1 MRNQPIS
8 EAAVREALATFKDPE
23 TGRSVVQLGQI
34 HQLELNEDN
43 LTVTLGLTTW
53 SALLW
58 EETRSEM
65 VSLFNKKF
73 PKLKVTV
80 SLAIHERRPEKIGE
94 IGLAAKSVI
103 AVGAG
108 KGGVGKS
115 SVAAYLAYGL
125 ARAGSRVGLMDADVY
140 GPSIPHL
147 LGTQTRPTII
157 GNRIQPVEVD
167 GIKVMSMGFLV
178 PSGEAVIWRGPMLH
192 AALTQ
197 FLRDTEWG
205 DLDYLIID
213 LPPGTGDVALSLSQ
227 LLPLTGAVIVG
238 TPQDVALLDV
248 VKAIQMFR
256 KVNIEVLGM
265 IENMSFFICTQ
276 CGARHDIF
284 GTGGAK
290 KKAEELQVPFLGEV
304 PLVTELRV
312 LADSGQI
319 GKSLENE
326 AAKPYLESISMN
338 LARGLARQHREQPKL
353 PTLTVLK

>member
-1 MRNQPIS
+1 MTNQPVTEPII
-8 EAAVREALATFKDPE
+8 REALAQFKDPE

-34 HQLELNEDN
+34 HQLELSGEN
-43 LTVTLGLTTW
+43 LVVTLGLTTW
-53 SALLW
+53 SAMLW
-58 EETRSEM
+58 EETRSELD
-65 VSLFNKKF
+65 SLLKKQF
-73 PKLKVTV
+73 PDLKVTV
-80 SLAIHERRPEKIGE
+80 KLAVHERRPEKIGE

-147 LGTQTRPTII
+147 LGSNNRPAII
-157 GNRIQPVEVD
+157 GNRIQPVEID
-167 GIKVMSMGFLV
+167 GLKVMSMGFLV
-178 PSGEAVIWRGPMLH
+178 PSDEAVIWRGPMLH
-192 AALTQ
+192 ATLTQ

-227 LLPLTGAVIVG
+227 LLPLTGAVVVG

-248 VKAIQMFR
+248 VKAIGMFR
-256 KVNIEVLGM
+256 KVNVEVLGM
-265 IENMSFFICTQ
+265 IENMSFFLCTQ
-276 CGARHDIF
+276 CGTRHDIF
-284 GTGGAK
+284 GSGGAK
-290 KKAEELQVPFLGEV
+290 KKAAQLQVPFLGEL
-304 PLVTELRV
+304 PIVTELRI
-312 LADSGQI
+312 LADRGQI
-319 GKSLENE
+319 GKAFENE
-326 AAKPYLESISMN
+326 AAKPYLESICMN
-338 LARGLARQHREQPKL
+338 LARRLSRQHGEQPQL